1 LCFYCALQFRRCFF
15 DIGIA
20 VLTGS
25 GLHCKQTAAVNI
37 FEIAV
42 RTLVS
47 ALRIQSE
54 TFVHGEMPLR
64 VFGKAVRADKLVFHV
79 GRRFV
84 LAPCAF
90 AISDQMSFL
99 DKLKRK
105 LDRILVDL
113 DTATR
118 LRPCVTDRVET
129 NDQRDS
135 RYTIEFADVCFHS
148 HKSKRLPHA
157 KKWQQYSLHRA
168 VVQLGRTL
176 EWGKSLADSL
186 TLSQLHLT
194 CSTLGKS
201 AFWRDLT

>member
-1 LCFYCALQFRRCFF
+1 M
-15 DIGIA
+15 
-20 VLTGS
+20 
-25 GLHCKQTAAVNI
+25 HI

-42 RTLVS
+42 RKLVS
-47 ALRIQSE
+47 ALRIQRE

-99 DKLKRK
+99 DKLRRKR
-105 LDRILVDL
+105 DRIFVDL

-118 LRPCVTDRVET
+118 LRPGATDRVET
-129 NDQRDS
+129 NDQSDS
-135 RYTIEFADVCFHS
+135 RYTIEFTDSCFHS
-148 HKSKRLPHA
+148 CKPKRLPHA
-157 KKWQQYSLHRA
+157 KKWQQYSPHRA

-176 EWGKSLADSL
+176 EWVRMRLILSRYPNSLSRA
-186 TLSQLHLT
+186 Q
-194 CSTLGKS
+194 
-201 AFWRDLT
+201 R